1 MGHLKRTKKPEKPND
16 YADFR
21 TGVSTSEFDFCRAKS
36 GLELFLAA
44 ISAEIGDPGRVAL

>member
-36 GLELFLAA
+36 GLELLLA
-44 ISAEIGDPGRVAL
+44 IPAEIGDPGRVAL